1 MVATRRRQEHC
12 HMLTHRFTTS
22 IVLTTAAIFSLTL
35 ALAFT
40 MATPSVSKASDG
52 TSGSVFVHP
61 DAPWLCYSR
70 LAGYK
75 FFQYSNCTGKSY
87 PA

>member
-1 MVATRRRQEHC
+1 MF
-12 HMLTHRFTTS
+12 THRFHSS
-22 IVLTTAAIFSLTL
+22 IVLTAAAILSVTL
-35 ALAFT
+35 AFAFA
-40 MATPSVSKASDG
+40 MATPSVSRASDG
-52 TSGSVFVHP
+52 TSGSIYVHP

-87 PA
+87 PL